1 MKPPSP
7 FEDWEKP
14 SRELQI
20 PRMSILVVDDEVSV
34 RAMLIALLE
43 DMQYDVRG
51 AANGRDALARLR
63 NEPGRFRLILLDL
76 MMPFMSGWDVLLA
89 MQSDPALADIPIV
102 MMTAGADVRRQA
114 LDLGAVGYV
123 SKPVDF
129 DQLLGMVEQHY
140 PK

>member
-1 MKPPSP
+1 
-7 FEDWEKP
+7 
-14 SRELQI
+14 
-20 PRMSILVVDDEVSV
+20 MSILVVDDEVSV

-76 MMPFMSGWDVLLA
+76 MMPFMSGWDVLLS

-123 SKPVDF
+123 SKPVDL
-129 DQLLGMVEQHY
+129 DQLLGIVEQHY